1 MEKTYFEFKITFL
14 HIVVFLAAVIAI
26 GIFLFYMGYQAG
38 QRRSDPRTAIAN
50 AQDEGADASEVSVVD
65 EKPVKTAPVAAGSG
79 RSIPAEMRLHQEQD
93 AGAPPAKLPAK
104 AAEKP
109 AAGAE
114 TGRSPASHPET
125 AVPLPSGG
133 GEPRYTIQVGAFADF
148 ANAQK
153 CSRRFTSLGYPA
165 AIITDNQ
172 KKLHTVQV
180 GSFASLAEAQREK
193 ASLEKQE
200 KATFTIKKS
209 R

>member
-14 HIVVFLAAVIAI
+14 HIVVFLVAVIAI

-50 AQDEGADASEVSVVD
+50 ERNSED
-65 EKPVKTAPVAAGSG
+65 AAGNSELSVEDDPPV
-79 RSIPAEMRLHQEQD
+79 RNAPEHPAPRQSIPAEIKLHEEQ
-93 AGAPPAKLPAK
+93 GETKAPAI
-104 AAEKP
+104 
-109 AAGAE
+109 
-114 TGRSPASHPET
+114 
-125 AVPLPSGG
+125 
-133 GEPRYTIQVGAFADF
+133 EPRPVSAKSPVGETNYTIQVGAFADF

-153 CSRRFTSLGYPA
+153 CSRKFTSLGYPT

-180 GSFASLAEAQREK
+180 GSFASLDEAQKEK
-193 ASLEKQE
+193 ANLEIQE
-200 KATFTIKKS
+200 KAKFTIKKS

>member
-50 AQDEGADASEVSVVD
+50 AQGEGAGASELSVVD
-65 EKPVKTAPVAAGSG
+65 EKPLKTVPAAPGAGQ
-79 RSIPAEMRLHQEQD
+79 SIPAEMRLHVAQ
-93 AGAPPAKLPAK
+93 GAATPEAQLPPPGADT
-104 AAEKP
+104 P
-109 AAGAE
+109 AAGGE
-114 TGRSPASHPET
+114 PRLPAVAPP
-125 AVPLPSGG
+125 PLAAA
-133 GEPRYTIQVGAFADF
+133 EPRYTIQVGAFADF

-180 GSFASLAEAQREK
+180 GSFASLAEAQKEK

>member
-14 HIVVFLAAVIAI
+14 HIVVFLVAVIAI

-38 QRRSDPRTAIAN
+38 QRRADPRTAIAN
-50 AQDEGADASEVSVVD
+50 AQNQGDGGRTEELSIVD
-65 EKPVKTAPVAAGSG
+65 EKPVQTVPAKPSS
-79 RSIPAEMRLHQEQD
+79 RQSIPAELKLHEEQE
-93 AGAPPAKLPAK
+93 PPKLPAQGTREP
-104 AAEKP
+104 AAAPAKKP
-109 AAGAE
+109 AAE
-114 TGRSPASHPET
+114 
-125 AVPLPSGG
+125 LN
-133 GEPRYTIQVGAFADF
+133 YTIQVGAFADF

-153 CSRRFTSLGYPA
+153 CSRRFTGLGYQA

-180 GSFASLAEAQREK
+180 GSFTTLAAAQKEK
-193 ASLEKQE
+193 AKLESQE

>member
-38 QRRSDPRTAIAN
+38 QRRSDPRTAVAN
-50 AQDEGADASEVSVVD
+50 AQDEGADASELSVVD
-65 EKPVKTAPVAAGSG
+65 EKPVKTVPASPAAG
-79 RSIPAEMRLHQEQD
+79 RSIPAEMKLHEEQD
-93 AGAPPAKLPAK
+93 VAKPAAKLPAQ
-104 AAEKP
+104 AANKP
-109 AAGAE
+109 GAE
-114 TGRSPASHPET
+114 TRQPAAALPPA
-125 AVPLPSGG
+125 AVV
-133 GEPRYTIQVGAFADF
+133 EPRYTIQVGAFADF

-180 GSFASLAEAQREK
+180 GSFATLTEAQKEK

>member
-14 HIVVFLAAVIAI
+14 HIVVFLVAVIAI

-38 QRRSDPRTAIAN
+38 QRRSDPRTVIAN
-50 AQDEGADASEVSVVD
+50 EQGQEDGAGMGEVSVVD
-65 EKPVKTAPVAAGSG
+65 EKPVRTVPASPAS
-79 RSIPAEMRLHQEQD
+79 RQSIPAEMKLHEEQ
-93 AGAPPAKLPAK
+93 GGLKPPAESAAK
-104 AAEKP
+104 AP
-109 AAGAE
+109 AGKDALPRTA
-114 TGRSPASHPET
+114 PAPGP
-125 AVPLPSGG
+125 AM
-133 GEPRYTIQVGAFADF
+133 EPRYTIQVGAFADF

-180 GSFASLAEAQREK
+180 GSFASLAEAQKEK

>member
-38 QRRSDPRTAIAN
+38 QRRSDPRTAVAN
-50 AQDEGADASEVSVVD
+50 AQDQGADASELSVVD
-65 EKPVKTAPVAAGSG
+65 EKPLKTVPAAAASG
-79 RSIPAEMRLHQEQD
+79 RSIPAEMKLHEEQ
-93 AGAPPAKLPAK
+93 GAAAPATTLPAE

-109 AAGAE
+109 GAE
-114 TGRSPASHPET
+114 ARRPAVAPPP
-125 AVPLPSGG
+125 AAAA
-133 GEPRYTIQVGAFADF
+133 EPRYTIQVGAFADF

-180 GSFASLAEAQREK
+180 GSFATLAEAQREK

>member
-14 HIVVFLAAVIAI
+14 HIVVFLVAVIAI

-38 QRRSDPRTAIAN
+38 QRRADPRTAIAN
-50 AQDEGADASEVSVVD
+50 AQDQGLAGSSEELSIVD
-65 EKPVKTAPVAAGSG
+65 EKPVQTVPVKPAP
-79 RSIPAEMRLHQEQD
+79 RQTIPEELKLHQEQTPPKST
-93 AGAPPAKLPAK
+93 AESAQEPTAAPAK
-104 AAEKP
+104 KP
-109 AAGAE
+109 AAE
-114 TGRSPASHPET
+114 
-125 AVPLPSGG
+125 LN
-133 GEPRYTIQVGAFADF
+133 YTIQVGAFADF

-153 CSRRFTSLGYPA
+153 CSRRFTGLGYQA

-180 GSFASLAEAQREK
+180 GSFPSLVAAQREK
-193 ASLEKQE
+193 AKLENQE